1 MILLVGEGPRVGE
14 EGVET
19 APVLGVGG
27 QRWLRHSPIIGAH
40 T

>member
-1 MILLVGEGPRVGE
+1 MLGGRAEGRGGNGIVGE

-19 APVLGVGG
+19 APEWGRLKG
-27 QRWLRHSPIIGAH
+27 